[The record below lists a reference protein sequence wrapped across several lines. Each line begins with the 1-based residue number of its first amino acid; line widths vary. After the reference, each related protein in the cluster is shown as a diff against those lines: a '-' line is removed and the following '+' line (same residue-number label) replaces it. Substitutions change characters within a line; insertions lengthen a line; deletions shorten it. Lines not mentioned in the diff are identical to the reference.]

1 MSKFGT
7 LVLVRDKIPIIP
19 QYNKAMQIGRTVV
32 NFSIKQIG
40 GSSSSMPREQEM
52 PTDAPTEV
60 TRQPGTASGGFG
72 NLAQTSAD
80 LPSNMLQRPND
91 EEDVPEENNA
101 EWEYFE
107 YNSFKNIKY

>member
-32 NFSIKQIG
+32 NFSIKQISSG
-40 GSSSSMPREQEM
+40 GSASREG
-52 PTDAPTEV
+52 DALAVPGDTPAEDI
-60 TRQPGTASGGFG
+60 TRQPETGTASGGFG
-72 NLAQTSAD
+72 ALAQTSSD

-91 EEDVPEENNA
+91 EEDIPGENDA
-101 EWEYFE
+101 E
-107 YNSFKNIKY
+107 